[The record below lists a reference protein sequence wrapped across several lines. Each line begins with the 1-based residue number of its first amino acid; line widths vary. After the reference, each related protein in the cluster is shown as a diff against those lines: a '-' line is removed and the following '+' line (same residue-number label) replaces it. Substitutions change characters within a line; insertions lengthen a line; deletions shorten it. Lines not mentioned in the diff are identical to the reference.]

1 MLLRELLARLPK
13 DVEPCIQI
21 SVVLHGMS
29 GFPWDNYDVRLVYG
43 LFALV
48 HLVHLVVIVMKEY
61 FTHILVIL
69 GRHYSRHVHLLQLK
83 ERRVSCTD
91 EIRARM

>member
-1 MLLRELLARLPK
+1 MLLRELLARLLK

-29 GFPWDNYDVRLVYG
+29 RFPWDNYDVGLAYG

-48 HLVHLVVIVMKEY
+48 DLDHLVHLVVIVMKEY
-61 FTHILVIL
+61 FTSYPCHPWKTLF
-69 GRHYSRHVHLLQLK
+69 
-83 ERRVSCTD
+83 
-91 EIRARM
+91 